1 MHRFNA
7 TRIFLDK
14 VQRHTRLTEE
24 EISAFLSLA
33 GYSHTVPAGT
43 DMVKRGDPVSSTC
56 LVVEGLLARTVDTAS
71 GHRQIAA
78 FYVPGDMPDV
88 HAAMMTSATTT
99 LHAVSPTRVAR
110 MQRSDVDA
118 VLRRF
123 PVLVEALWRETIM
136 DSIIAMEWTANVG
149 QREAKARLA
158 HLFAEMA
165 VRLGAVTSNSFDY
178 RFPATQENLAEATG
192 MTPVHVNRT
201 LQALRAEGVLDLN
214 ARVVYIRDW
223 RQLVEVAEFDDGYLR
238 YENPQRLLG

>member
-1 MHRFNA
+1 MLRFSA
-7 TRIFLDK
+7 TRLFLDK

-24 EISAFLSLA
+24 EITGFLSLA
-33 GYSHTVPAGT
+33 GQSHSVPADT
-43 DMVKRGDPVSSTC
+43 DMVRRGDPVSSTC
-56 LVVEGLLARTVDTAS
+56 LVVEGLLARTVDTSS

-118 VLRRF
+118 VLRKF
-123 PVLVEALWRETIM
+123 PVLAEALWRETII
-136 DSIIAMEWTANVG
+136 DSIIAMEWTANIG
-149 QREAKARLA
+149 QRQAKARLA

-165 VRLGAVTSNSFDY
+165 VRLGAVTSNSFEY

-214 ARVVYIRDW
+214 SGMAHIRDW
-223 RQLVEVAEFDDGYLR
+223 RRLVEVAGFDDGYLR
-238 YENPQRLLG
+238 YEDPQRLLG